1 MKLLFCT
8 NCLDIKALTQTRR
21 FCVCRKSSGKYLSDG
36 KHARINGPAE
46 VLGIDQAA
54 IELLPLNSPDVV
66 VNQFFKVTH
75 KSQYVER
82 R

>member
-21 FCVCRKSSGKYLSDG
+21 FCVCRKSSGRYLADM
-36 KHARINGPAE
+36 KHARVSGPCE
-46 VLGIDQAA
+46 VLGIDQTA
-54 IELLPLNSPDVV
+54 IELLPLDSPDVV
-66 VNQFFKVTH
+66 VNAFYKIR